1 MCRARVH
8 VSGSLDT
15 HLPDCLR
22 ATSLSPQPLKSPSCS
37 CPACVRVLAA
47 VCVRSLPCAC
57 ARGCVRPP
65 LQAAVCVRS
74 LPCACARGCV
84 RPPLQALASLTS
96 SLCFPHSLLSL
107 CLRWSLPFIS
117 SFAHSK
123 NRASFFSKLSA
134 SNTNYV
140 ITIVIRKSRGS
151 YNHSHHQ
158 SNEGVRDLLSVAA
171 LSHVLG

>member
-1 MCRARVH
+1 MCRPRVH

-37 CPACVRVLAA
+37 CPA
-47 VCVRSLPCAC
+47 VCLRSM
-57 ARGCVRPP
+57 
-65 LQAAVCVRS
+65 
-74 LPCACARGCV
+74 PCACARGCV